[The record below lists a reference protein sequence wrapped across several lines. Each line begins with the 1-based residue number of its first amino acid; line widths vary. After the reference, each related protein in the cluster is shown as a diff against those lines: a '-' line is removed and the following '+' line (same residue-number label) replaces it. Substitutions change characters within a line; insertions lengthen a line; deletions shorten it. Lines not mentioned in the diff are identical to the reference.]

1 MRPKKKLPFTFA
13 LRQTQFSSPTHEFS
27 THLNRLELA
36 SLPKWP
42 PREYHVG
49 WVRIDEASGKSERRC
64 NKGCFAMF
72 VDLVSLVVLAGLGIC
87 AFRWGASY
95 LERKTNARLRII
107 KTLTLGGIVSFCLVG
122 GVSLALCFLS
132 KDYVETLPSPWLYV
146 MSVWVLVAPS
156 LSWFLALSVTLRS
169 FLWSN
174 TCSEVPN
181 RLKKQ
186 SDT

>member
-1 MRPKKKLPFTFA
+1 
-13 LRQTQFSSPTHEFS
+13 
-27 THLNRLELA
+27 
-36 SLPKWP
+36 
-42 PREYHVG
+42 
-49 WVRIDEASGKSERRC
+49 
-64 NKGCFAMF
+64 MF
-72 VDLVSLVVLAGLGIC
+72 VDLLSLVVLAGFALC
-87 AFRWGASY
+87 SFRWGASY
-95 LERKTNARLRII
+95 LERKTNARLRLI

-132 KDYVETLPSPWLYV
+132 RDYVDSLRSPWLYV
-146 MSVWVLVAPS
+146 MSVCVLVAPS
-156 LSWFLALSVTLRS
+156 LSLFLALSVTLRS